1 MYTSEDEDNISVN
14 GGEGSEDREEGDK
27 EVDIL
32 LNKWKGKQ
40 GKRKRRGRRS
50 SWSIDIINDLVDI
63 IVSSDVNKKKLIFEN
78 TKRVAN
84 TILYEGILK
93 ELNQRASD
101 GGGGGG
107 DLARTMLSNYE
118 TNSSRVCVYVKR
130 LPLLSAL
137 LLVSPSSETTSALV
151 HGSTSCTRLSNRGTV
166 VNLNVVWS
174 RC

>member
-1 MYTSEDEDNISVN
+1 ME
-14 GGEGSEDREEGDK
+14 GGRHGAL
-27 EVDIL
+27 IF
-32 LNKWKGKQ
+32 
-40 GKRKRRGRRS
+40 
-50 SWSIDIINDLVDI
+50 INDLVD
-63 IVSSDVNKKKLIFEN
+63 IVSSDVNKKNIIFEN

-101 GGGGGG
+101 RGN
-107 DLARTMLSNYE
+107 LARTMISNYE

-151 HGSTSCTRLSNRGTV
+151 HGSTSCTRLSNRGIV